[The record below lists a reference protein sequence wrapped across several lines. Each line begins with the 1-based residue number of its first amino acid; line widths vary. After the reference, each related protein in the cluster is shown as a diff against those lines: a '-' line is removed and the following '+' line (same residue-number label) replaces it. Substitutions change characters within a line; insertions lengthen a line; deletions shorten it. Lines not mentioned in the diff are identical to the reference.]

1 MRDALTK
8 AERSAHM
15 AKVRGTGNRSTE
27 LVVEEAFKRS
37 KMRGWEKH
45 PQNIFGRPDFYFRR
59 VKLAL
64 FVDGCFWHACPKCD
78 RRTPTTR
85 SDFWRRKVAQNRRR
99 DDKVR
104 RELRSQGLHA
114 IRIWEHEL
122 RDGKWL
128 RRVQVMLSR
137 LLPYQKKFT
146 TPS

>member
-64 FVDGCFWHACPKCD
+64 FVDGCFCHACPKCD
-78 RRTPTTR
+78 RRTPPTR
-85 SDFWRRKVAQNRRR
+85 PHFSRPNVPQNPPRH
-99 DDKVR
+99 DK
-104 RELRSQGLHA
+104 LRP
-114 IRIWEHEL
+114 
-122 RDGKWL
+122 K
-128 RRVQVMLSR
+128 
-137 LLPYQKKFT
+137 LL
-146 TPS
+146 